1 LKTQENKC
9 KLLEII
15 PYDLDKNH
23 CEIIAFVCLRMLFDV
38 AMKNVTTG
46 GDNQVLHIIE
56 GVQTIEVHVSD
67 EEGSGGSKGEV
78 DS

>member
-1 LKTQENKC
+1 
-9 KLLEII
+9 
-15 PYDLDKNH
+15 
-23 CEIIAFVCLRMLFDV
+23 MLFDV